1 MKRKTDISVQD
12 NRGIRRKVN
21 MIVSDEFNGFQSGDI
36 LDANTIVALIKYAIE
51 HGGGGHGGAVTSE
64 DIINGT
70 ILLEDLN
77 EEVTNKMK
85 SEYEEAGE
93 VLYLNGSKENN

>member
-21 MIVSDEFNGFQSGDI
+21 MIVSDEYNGFQSGDI

-51 HGGGGHGGAVTSE
+51 HSGSHGGEITSE
-64 DIINGT
+64 DILNGT
-70 ILLEDLN
+70 IRLEDLAD
-77 EEVTNKMK
+77 EVTNKME
-85 SEYEEAGE
+85 SEYEEGNE
-93 VLYLNGSKENN
+93 VLYLNGSKNGN

>member
-21 MIVSDEFNGFQSGDI
+21 MIVSDEYNGFQSGDI

-51 HGGGGHGGAVTSE
+51 QSGGGHGGAVTSE
-64 DIINGT
+64 DIVDGT
-70 ILLEDLN
+70 IMLEDLSD
-77 EEVTNKMK
+77 EVTDRMS
-85 SEYEEAGE
+85 SEYEEGRE
-93 VLYLNGSKENN
+93 VLYLNGSKNNN

>member
-36 LDANTIVALIKYAIE
+36 LDANTIVALIKYAME

-64 DIINGT
+64 DIVNGT
-70 ILLEDLN
+70 IQLEDLAD
-77 EEVTNKMK
+77 EVTNKME
-85 SEYEEAGE
+85 STYEEGAE
-93 VLYLNGSKENN
+93 VLYLNGSGSNN